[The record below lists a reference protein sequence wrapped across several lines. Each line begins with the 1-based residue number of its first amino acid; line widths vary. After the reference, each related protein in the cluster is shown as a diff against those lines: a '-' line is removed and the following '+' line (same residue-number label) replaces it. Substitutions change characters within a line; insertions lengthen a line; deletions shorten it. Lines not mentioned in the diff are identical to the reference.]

1 MERDDEQDETK
12 TPISP
17 TEATYVLLDLVNSL
31 DRLDILGG
39 VIPRILGGCTLRV
52 ENERRT

>member
-1 MERDDEQDETK
+1 VEMDNEKDETK
-12 TPISP
+12 NPVSP

-31 DRLDILGG
+31 HRLDILGG